1 MGEWPTRVT
10 ESGVVVVRPAGRLNA
25 ITAPDLRNQL
35 RALVEAGSARVV
47 VDFSAVSEL
56 DSSALGALI
65 SGLKVARQAGGDLR
79 VAAPNEHVRLVFH
92 LAKLDGFLN
101 ICQTTEGC
109 FDEPT

>member
-10 ESGVVVVRPAGRLNA
+10 GSGVVVVRPAGRLNA
-25 ITAPDLRNQL
+25 ITAPDLRHQL
-35 RALVEAGSARVV
+35 RALVQGGSARVV
-47 VDFSAVSEL
+47 VDFSAVSEI

-65 SGLKVARQAGGDLR
+65 SGLKAARQAGGDLR
-79 VAAPNEHVRLVFH
+79 VAAPNDHVRLVFQ

-109 FDEPT
+109 FDELN